1 MYFLHAP
8 LDLPLSSSLDSSEL
22 PMVPAVLLA
31 FSSLPSSFSA
41 SPISF
46 LEQDLLIRITE
57 VCRQVTS
64 PLPVA

>member
-1 MYFLHAP
+1 MHFIHAL
-8 LDLPLSSSLDSSEL
+8 LDLHLSSSLDSSEL
-22 PMVPAVLLA
+22 PMVPAVFLA

-46 LEQDLLIRITE
+46 LERDLLICITE

-64 PLPVA
+64 LLPVA